1 MDYIYLSEVLC
12 MFKYKF
18 LADGWKE
25 EEAFY
30 CVADDILIACDLF
43 EDFCKSHNKKV
54 SHVIVD
60 YQYNIDV

>member
-1 MDYIYLSEVLC
+1 

-25 EEAFY
+25 EQAFY
-30 CVADDILIACDLF
+30 SVADDILIACDLF
-43 EDFCKSHNKKV
+43 EDFCKSHNIKV

-60 YQYNIDV
+60 FQYNIDV